1 MATKQGCCG
10 STVTVP
16 DPENPAN
23 RMAKMPDG
31 NYVEVTSKAEER
43 AKKQEVYAS
52 MREQARTAWT
62 AVES

>member
-1 MATKQGCCG
+1 MCCG
-10 STVTVP
+10 RSET
-16 DPENPAN
+16 PAPVAESGN

-31 NYVEVTSKAEER
+31 NYVEVTSKSDER

>member
-1 MATKQGCCG
+1 MCCG
-10 STVTVP
+10 KA
-16 DPENPAN
+16 DPPAPVAESGN

-31 NYVEVTSKAEER
+31 SYVEVTSKADER
-43 AKKQEVYAS
+43 AKKQESYRA